1 MMKLFRTPEVK
12 RTLLLYFIVAAAA
25 TAAAFIMEGSFG
37 FLMLAVCG
45 AFI

>member
-1 MMKLFRTPEVK
+1 MMKLFRNPEVK

-25 TAAAFIMEGSFG
+25 TAAAFIMEGRFG